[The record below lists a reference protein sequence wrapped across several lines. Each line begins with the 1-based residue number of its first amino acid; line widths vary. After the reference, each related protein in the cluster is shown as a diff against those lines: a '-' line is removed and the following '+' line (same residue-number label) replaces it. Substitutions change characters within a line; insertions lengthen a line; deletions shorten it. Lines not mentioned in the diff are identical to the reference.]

1 MNPAPEPAQAP
12 GDPYPAP
19 SARRIRA
26 RGPVLAAGAV
36 VVVAAA
42 VVSGVA
48 LSGRSAPAHP
58 AAATPSPAA
67 SSPSPASPSAGSS
80 PSGPAVASQQ
90 AAALSTLL
98 TSSGA
103 ARTALHNAV
112 NQVGSCTNLSGAV
125 SQLQSVVNQRAGQY
139 GRAAALPAA
148 ALPDGPRVKSKLMA
162 ALGSSLTAD
171 RDYLSWARQQLAGGC
186 TPTSQSS
193 AYHSAVSASQRADA
207 AKQSFVEVWNPVAAR
222 YGIAQESPREI

>member
-1 MNPAPEPAQAP
+1 
-12 GDPYPAP
+12 
-19 SARRIRA
+19 
-26 RGPVLAAGAV
+26 
-36 VVVAAA
+36 VAAA

-67 SSPSPASPSAGSS
+67 SSPSPSAASPSATSS
-80 PSGPAVASQQ
+80 PSGLATASQQ
-90 AAALSTLL
+90 AAALATLL

-125 SQLQSVVNQRAGQY
+125 SQLQAVVNQRAGQY
-139 GRAAALPAA
+139 GRASALPAS
-148 ALPDGPRVKSKLMA
+148 ALPDGPQVKSRLMA

-193 AYHSAVSASQRADA
+193 AYHAAFSASQRADA
-207 AKQSFVEVWNPVAAR
+207 AKQVFVQVWNPVAAR
-222 YGIAQESPREI
+222 YGIAQESPRDI